1 MKIRFD
7 PRSWICEEMLLFRP
21 LMMED
26 IPITVATPI
35 TTPSTVRNDRSLFL
49 RSESRASRRISLITQ
64 RHNGIQIRRLCR
76 RINAEEQS
84 DACRNHQSQSDGPP
98 LDRSR
103 QRREP

>member
-49 RSESRASRRISLITQ
+49 RRESSASRRISLIAK
-64 RHNGIQIRRLCR
+64 RHDGIQIGRLRCR
-76 RINAEEQS
+76 IDPEEQT
-84 DACRNHQSQSDGPP
+84 DARRNSKAERYRPP
-98 LDRSR
+98 FDRSR
-103 QRREP
+103 